1 MRTHDNVNY
10 FRRRRAEKA
19 GDAAMD
25 AVIAAARK
33 AVEKSAYAAAVAECE
48 ARNAAPGTAE
58 MVMRTVLD
66 IEKISEAALID
77 WRKSGAGNNVYA
89 FYDNNA
95 HAAYMAAMKVFY
107 HATLAAMDE
116 AGDAF
121 DAAYAAAMTEAQEVD
136 ERGAIAAPNED
147 A

>member
-1 MRTHDNVNY
+1 MRTQHIDY

-33 AVEKSAYAAAVAECE
+33 AVEKSAYAEAVAECE

-66 IEKISEAALID
+66 IEKLSEAALFD

-95 HAAYMAAMKVFY
+95 HAAYTAAMKVFY
-107 HATLAAMDE
+107 YATMSAMDE
-116 AGDAF
+116 ARDAF
-121 DAAYAAAMTEAQEVD
+121 DTAYAAAMTEAQEVE
-136 ERGAIAAPNED
+136 ERGAIAVPNED